1 MNNLFARLSVTSTLA
16 IVSGGVLTVS
26 MVVVGFI
33 LYQVALGQAQTAA
46 IKKQDVNLRV
56 AATIFQDRVEG
67 ASVVWTNSG
76 NVTRIQLSEFP
87 EFNDD
92 HTMIDSIGRMTGETA
107 TVFQWDPENKDF
119 WRKTTNIIKGDGKR
133 AVGTPLGKNG
143 AVYPVV
149 TSGKTFHGQATI
161 LGKDYFTVYQPIFS
175 NTGEITGILYAGV
188 EKAAV
193 QANVWELMSGYAML
207 ALPVVVVSVLLLI
220 FAIRR
225 QLRPVTELAE
235 ITAQVAKDN
244 LEGEVPFKDRSDQI
258 GTLAQAVNALKSRA
272 VERLTLAEQQRDTET
287 ATVDR
292 QNAVQSLIETF
303 RSNVSN
309 VLNSVD
315 DTVQSLGST
324 AGRLSDLSGQSASS
338 AVETLNSADDAT
350 SSVQTVASAAEELS
364 ASIGEISRQVA
375 QTTEVVS
382 RATEG
387 TRVTNEKVEGLASS
401 ASKIGE
407 VVTLIQA
414 IAEQTNLLALN
425 ATIEAA
431 RAGEAGKGFAVV
443 AAEVKEL
450 ATQTSKATEEIGAQ
464 ITAIQDATK
473 ESVSA
478 IAEITTIMEEV
489 NSYTSTIAS
498 AVGEQGS
505 ATGEISQNAQKAAE
519 GTTFVSSRMSDL
531 SGTVNETS
539 ESSQSVLDASELLS
553 SRTDELKQ
561 EVETF
566 LRNVAAA

>member
-1 MNNLFARLSVTSTLA
+1 MKNLYARLSVTSTLA
-16 IVSGGVLTVS
+16 IISAGLLTIS
-26 MVVVGFI
+26 MFVVGII

-46 IKKQDVNLRV
+46 LKKQDINLRV
-56 AATIFQDRVEG
+56 AATILQERVEETKV
-67 ASVVWTNSG
+67 SWNSDG
-76 NVTRIQLSEFP
+76 NVTKVELAAIP
-87 EFNDD
+87 EFSNHD
-92 HTMIDSIGRMTGETA
+92 MIDSIGRMTGETA
-107 TVFQWDPENKDF
+107 TVFAWDPETKDF

-133 AVGTPLGKNG
+133 AVGTPLGQKG

-149 TSGKTFHGQATI
+149 TAGKTFNGQATI

-175 NTGEITGILYAGV
+175 KQGNIIGILYAGV

-193 QANVWELMSGYAML
+193 QANVTELMTRYIML
-207 ALPVVVVSVLLLI
+207 ALPVVIVSVLLLI
-220 FAIRR
+220 FSIRR
-225 QLRPVTELAE
+225 QLRPVTQLADLTSQIAQDHLDNE
-235 ITAQVAKDN
+235 I
-244 LEGEVPFKDRSDQI
+244 PYKDRTDQI
-258 GTLAQAVNALKSRA
+258 GVLAKAVNTLKTRA
-272 VERLTLAEQQRDTET
+272 SERLELAEQQRETEV
-287 ATVDR
+287 AASSR
-292 QNAVQSLIETF
+292 QDNIQELIASF
-303 RSNVSN
+303 RGNVSN
-309 VLNSVD
+309 VLSSVNE
-315 DTVQSLGST
+315 TVHGLEGT
-324 AGRLSDLSGQSASS
+324 AGHLSDLSGQSASS
-338 AVETLNSADDAT
+338 AAETLNSADDAT

-387 TRVTNEKVEGLASS
+387 TRVTNEKVEGLAAS

-450 ATQTSKATEEIGAQ
+450 ATQTSKATEEISGQ

-473 ESVSA
+473 ESVNA

-489 NSYTSTIAS
+489 NSYTGTIAT
-498 AVGEQGS
+498 AVSEQGS
-505 ATGEISQNAQKAAE
+505 ATSEISQNAQKAAE

-531 SGTVNETS
+531 SGTVNQTS
-539 ESSQSVLDASELLS
+539 QSSQTVLDASSQLAA
-553 SRTDELKQ
+553 RTEELKQ

-566 LRNVAAA
+566 LSSVAAA

>member
-1 MNNLFARLSVTSTLA
+1 MKNLYARLSVTSTLA
-16 IVSGGVLTVS
+16 IISAGLLTIS
-26 MVVVGFI
+26 MFVVGII
-33 LYQVALGQAQTAA
+33 LYQVALGQAQTTAL
-46 IKKQDVNLRV
+46 KKQDINLRV
-56 AATIFQDRVEG
+56 AATILKEQVEETKV
-67 ASVVWTNSG
+67 SWNSKG
-76 NVTRIQLSEFP
+76 NVTKVELAAIP
-87 EFNDD
+87 EFSNHD
-92 HTMIDSIGRMTGETA
+92 MIDSIGRMTGETA
-107 TVFQWDPENKDF
+107 TVFAWDPETKDF

-133 AVGTPLGKNG
+133 AVGTPLGQKG

-149 TSGKTFHGQATI
+149 TAGKTFNGQATI

-175 NTGEITGILYAGV
+175 KHGDIIGILYAGV

-193 QANVWELMSGYAML
+193 QANVTELMTRYMML
-207 ALPVVVVSVLLLI
+207 ALPVVIVSVLLLI
-220 FAIRR
+220 FSIRS
-225 QLRPVTELAE
+225 QLRPVTQLADLTSQIAQDHLDNE
-235 ITAQVAKDN
+235 I
-244 LEGEVPFKDRSDQI
+244 PYKDRTDQI
-258 GTLAQAVNALKSRA
+258 GVLAKAVNTLKTRA
-272 VERLTLAEQQRDTET
+272 SERLELAEQQRETE
-287 ATVDR
+287 AAASSR
-292 QNAVQSLIETF
+292 QDNIQELIASF
-303 RSNVSN
+303 RGNVSN
-309 VLNSVD
+309 VLNSVNE
-315 DTVQSLGST
+315 TVHGLEGT
-324 AGRLSDLSGQSASS
+324 AGHLSDLSGQSASS
-338 AVETLNSADDAT
+338 ATETLNSADDAT

-387 TRVTNEKVEGLASS
+387 TRVTNEKVEGLAAS

-450 ATQTSKATEEIGAQ
+450 ATQTSKATEEISGQ

-489 NSYTSTIAS
+489 NSYTGTIAS
-498 AVGEQGS
+498 AVSEQGS
-505 ATGEISQNAQKAAE
+505 ATSEISQNAQKAAE

-539 ESSQSVLDASELLS
+539 QSSQTVLDASSQLAA
-553 SRTDELKQ
+553 RTEELKQ

-566 LRNVAAA
+566 LSSVAAA